1 MGFKG
6 YQMKK
11 ILSLFILP
19 ILFYACNTSREV
31 PATPQMDFSYLAL
44 GDSYTIGE
52 EVGVEQSWP
61 VQLVQRLNERGH
73 KVASPKI
80 VAKTGWNT
88 KNLITN
94 FESEIDVHRDFHL
107 VSILI
112 GVNNQYQKRYLS
124 EFEVQLREIF
134 RKAITHSKLGE
145 RGVFALS
152 IPDYSVTPFGARNAD
167 TIAVQIDRF
176 NDVVRRVAQE
186 NNVDLYDITA
196 ISREAAVDRNL
207 IAGDSLHPS
216 ALMYRRWVDSIIE
229 SVEEKLL
236 K

>member
-1 MGFKG
+1 MGFKRL
-6 YQMKK
+6 QMKK
-11 ILSLFILP
+11 ILLIILSV
-19 ILFYACNTSREV
+19 LLYACTTSREV
-31 PATPQMDFSYLAL
+31 PVTPPMDFSYLAL

-52 EVGVEQSWP
+52 GVGVEQSWP

-73 KVASPKI
+73 KVAPPKI
-80 VAKTGWNT
+80 VAKTGWT
-88 KNLITN
+88 TRNLITN

-112 GVNNQYQKRYLS
+112 GVNNQYQKRSLS
-124 EFEVQLREIF
+124 EFEVELREIF
-134 RKAITHSKLGE
+134 RKAVTQSKLRE
-145 RGVFALS
+145 KGVFALS
-152 IPDYSVTPFGARNAD
+152 IPDYSVTPFGASNAD

-176 NDVVRRVAQE
+176 NEVVRRVAQE
-186 NNVDLYDITA
+186 NNVVYYDITP

-216 ALMYRRWVDSIIE
+216 ALMYRRWVDSVIDG
-229 SVEEKLL
+229 VEEKLL

>member
-1 MGFKG
+1 
-6 YQMKK
+6 MKK
-11 ILSLFILP
+11 ILLIIFSVFL
-19 ILFYACNTSREV
+19 YACNTSREV
-31 PATPQMDFSYLAL
+31 PVTPQMDFSYLAL

-52 EVGVEQSWP
+52 GVGVEQSWP

-112 GVNNQYQKRYLS
+112 GVNNQYQKRSLS

-134 RKAITHSKLGE
+134 HKAITQSKLRE
-145 RGVFALS
+145 KGVFALS
-152 IPDYSVTPFGARNAD
+152 IPDYGVTPFGETNAD

-186 NNVDLYDITA
+186 NNVDLYDITS
-196 ISREAAVDRNL
+196 ISREAAVDRTL

-216 ALMYRRWVDSIIE
+216 ALMYRRWVDKIIDG
-229 SVEEKLL
+229 VEGKLV

>member
-1 MGFKG
+1 MGFKPF
-6 YQMKK
+6 QMKK
-11 ILSLFILP
+11 ILLIILSV
-19 ILFYACNTSREV
+19 LVYACNSTREV
-31 PATPQMDFSYLAL
+31 LVTPQMDFSYLAL
-44 GDSYTIGE
+44 GDSYTVGE
-52 EVGVEQSWP
+52 GVGVEQSWP

-73 KVASPKI
+73 NVASPKI

-88 KNLITN
+88 QNLITN

-112 GVNNQYQKRYLS
+112 GVNNQYQKRSLS

-134 RKAITHSKLGE
+134 RKAITQSKLQE
-145 RGVFALS
+145 KGVFALS
-152 IPDYSVTPFGARNAD
+152 IPDYGVTPFGETNAD
-167 TIAVQIDRF
+167 TIAFQIDRF
-176 NDVVRRVAQE
+176 NEVVRRVAQE
-186 NNVDLYDITA
+186 NNVVYYDITA

-216 ALMYRRWVDSIIE
+216 ALMYRRWVDNIIE
-229 SVEEKLL
+229 GVEEKLL